1 MTKAQDS
8 QTKAS
13 TSLCPTKRCL
23 LVTFQVA
30 GSFATDANWEDQ
42 EVHRWVLVLF
52 LDRKSLLI
60 FPNEPHLFP
69 IATSKCYQCSIL
81 VLPSYEKNVH
91 IIIVAIS
98 LFYSRL
104 NLVLLLIKLAGFSCY
119 RVWILITFL
128 LLANYKPV
136 ILPFLVSILSS
147 TNWKNIYYLSHRAF
161 KSHIEVLYKFKS
173 VIRDATIIFGSVHSR
188 NLESFKKDSVSSVWK

>member
-1 MTKAQDS
+1 MTKAQGS
-8 QTKAS
+8 RTKAS
-13 TSLCPTKRCL
+13 TSLRHTKRCL
-23 LVTFQVA
+23 LVTFQAA

-81 VLPSYEKNVH
+81 VLPSYEKNVN
-91 IIIVAIS
+91 IIIVAIL

-104 NLVLLLIKLAGFSCY
+104 NLVLLLIKLAGFACY

-128 LLANYKPV
+128 PLANYKPV
-136 ILPFLVSILSS
+136 ILPFLVSIPSS
-147 TNWKNIYYLSHRAF
+147 TNWKKNIYYLSHKAF
-161 KSHIEVLYKFKS
+161 KSHIKVLYKFKS

-188 NLESFKKDSVSSVWK
+188 NLESFKKDPVIN